1 MFKCEVCGREF
12 KNKMALQGHS
22 RVHKSN
28 FKISIENQKEHS
40 RKKLQKQIEE
50 YNKNPKKCLVCGK
63 SLSYRDF
70 KRRNKGCSISCRTTL
85 GNLGRTL
92 SEETKEK
99 ISISLKKTFKPKVLK
114 RQEERN
120 KNPKV
125 YICKRCGKTFVTK
138 SLKKYCSDSCRLEAL
153 SKQRIKKI
161 LENGTSNKSTQ
172 LDFEYKGHF
181 LKCDSKLEAAG
192 LIYLIDEL
200 KASKI
205 ERFKSILSFKDKD
218 NVNHRFNPDLF
229 AIIDNKPYIIE
240 IKQLWK
246 NSITDNNYNKFF
258 EEKKKAIKLFAEERN
273 YNWIWLDFNYDKKFK
288 QIYNRL
294 LRHKNL

>member
-1 MFKCEVCGREF
+1 
-12 KNKMALQGHS
+12 
-22 RVHKSN
+22 
-28 FKISIENQKEHS
+28 
-40 RKKLQKQIEE
+40 
-50 YNKNPKKCLVCGK
+50 
-63 SLSYRDF
+63 
-70 KRRNKGCSISCRTTL
+70 
-85 GNLGRTL
+85 
-92 SEETKEK
+92 
-99 ISISLKKTFKPKVLK
+99 
-114 RQEERN
+114 
-120 KNPKV
+120 
-125 YICKRCGKTFVTK
+125 
-138 SLKKYCSDSCRLEAL
+138 
-153 SKQRIKKI
+153 
-161 LENGTSNKSTQ
+161 
-172 LDFEYKGHF
+172 
-181 LKCDSKLEAAG
+181 
-192 LIYLIDEL
+192 LIDEL